1 MVKNLVEQL
10 QVLLTSPTFL
20 ACIFS
25 WFLAQFLKT
34 LIKLFSGKIH
44 SAKEVVELLIWRTGG
59 MPSSHSSL
67 VACLMTCIGITSG
80 IASDIFVLSFC
91 FFMVTV
97 RDAVGVRRANGIQA
111 NMINRIGNQLK
122 DQGLVQEY
130 KNLKEVQGHSPME
143 VIIGRIVGIFV
154 AFGFHFL

>member
-1 MVKNLVEQL
+1 MLKGLLEQL
-10 QVLLTSPTFL
+10 QYLFTSPTCL
-20 ACIFS
+20 ACVFS

-34 LIKLFSGKIH
+34 LIKLFAGKIH
-44 SAKEVVELLIWRTGG
+44 SVKELVELLIWRTGG
-59 MPSSHSSL
+59 MPSSHSAL
-67 VACLMTCIGITSG
+67 VACITTCIGITSG
-80 IASDIFVLSFC
+80 IKSDVFILSCC

-111 NMINRIGNQLK
+111 KVLNTIGNQLK
-122 DQGLVQEY
+122 DQGLFQEY

-143 VIIGRIVGIFV
+143 VLIGSILGIFV